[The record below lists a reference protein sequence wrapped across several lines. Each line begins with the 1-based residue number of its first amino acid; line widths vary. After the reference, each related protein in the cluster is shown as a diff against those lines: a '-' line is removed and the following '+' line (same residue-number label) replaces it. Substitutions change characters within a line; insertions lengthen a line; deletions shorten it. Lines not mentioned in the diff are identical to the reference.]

1 MHPELVKLLELQ
13 EKDLAL
19 LDVDQRLQAVM
30 EEVESLDQVVREAEA
45 RVEAARRAVQDG
57 LRRRDEVEAKVETY
71 RKLQEGRRK
80 RLEVTRPGKETAPL
94 MAELDLARQVLAREE
109 AEWMRAAESV
119 ANLEGK
125 VMDAEQAVEALRGEQ
140 EGPRGELSTRIAELG
155 AERATKFQLR
165 EDSAALIEKSLRAR
179 YDRLRRSRAPR
190 AVVPLAGDA
199 CGACYTAV
207 PMNRRSLIRNGT
219 VIEGCEACGVILYA
233 PAPEE

>member
-1 MHPELVKLLELQ
+1 MHPELVKLLDLQ

-30 EEVESLDQVVREAEA
+30 EEVESLDQLVREAEA
-45 RVEAARRAVQDG
+45 RVEQARQAVQQG
-57 LRRRDEVEAKVETY
+57 LRRRDEVESKVESY

-80 RLEVTRPGKETAPL
+80 RVEVTRPGKETAPL
-94 MAELDLARQVLAREE
+94 LAELDLARQVLAREE

-119 ANLEGK
+119 VNLEARVGE
-125 VMDAEQAVEALRGEQ
+125 AEQAVEALRAEQ
-140 EGPRGELSTRIAELG
+140 AAPRSELDARIGTLG
-155 AERATKFQLR
+155 AERAAKLEAR
-165 EDSAALIEKSLRAR
+165 EASAAEIEKPLRVR

-219 VIEGCEACGVILYA
+219 VIEGCEACGVILYF
-233 PAPEE
+233 PDGV

>member
-1 MHPELVKLLELQ
+1 MHPELVKLLDLQ
-13 EKDLAL
+13 DKDLAL

-30 EEVESLDQVVREAEA
+30 EEVETLDQIVREAEA
-45 RVEAARRAVQDG
+45 RVELAGRAVQDG
-57 LRRRDEVEAKVETY
+57 LRRRDEVEAKVDTY

-119 ANLEGK
+119 VSLEAR
-125 VMDAEQAVEALRGEQ
+125 VAEAERAVEALRGEQ
-140 EGPRGELSTRIAELG
+140 ASPREELAARTAQLG
-155 AERATKFQLR
+155 ADRAAKFEVR
-165 EDSAALIEKSLRAR
+165 EASAAHIEKSLRAR

-219 VIEGCEACGVILYA
+219 VIEGCEACGVILYV
-233 PAPEE
+233 PTDVS

>member
-1 MHPELVKLLELQ
+1 MHPELVKLLDLQ
-13 EKDLAL
+13 DKDLAL
-19 LDVDQRLQAVM
+19 LEVDRRLLAVG

-45 RVEAARRAVQDG
+45 RVDLARRAVQDG
-57 LRRRDEVEAKVETY
+57 LRRRDEVEAKVDTY

-109 AEWMRAAESV
+109 SEWMRAAESV
-119 ANLEGK
+119 AALENK
-125 VMDAEQAVEALRGEQ
+125 VTEAEQAVEVLRGEQ
-140 EGPRGELSTRIAELG
+140 AAPRAELAARLAELT
-155 AERATKFQLR
+155 AERAAKFKLR
-165 EDSAALIEKSLRAR
+165 EDSAVHIEKSLRVR

-233 PAPEE
+233 PADGE

>member
-1 MHPELVKLLELQ
+1 MHPELVKLLDLQ
-13 EKDLAL
+13 DKDLAL
-19 LDVDQRLQAVM
+19 LDVDQRLQAVT
-30 EEVESLDQVVREAEA
+30 EEVESLDQVVSEANA
-45 RVEAARRAVQDG
+45 RVELARGAVRDA
-57 LRRRDEVEAKVETY
+57 LRRREEVEAKVDTY

-119 ANLEGK
+119 VSLEAK
-125 VMDAEQAVEALRGEQ
+125 VTEAEHAVETLHSDQAE
-140 EGPRGELSTRIAELG
+140 PRGELAARIAGLQ
-155 AERATKFQLR
+155 AERAAKFDVR
-165 EDSAALIEKSLRAR
+165 EVSAAHIEKSVRAR

-219 VIEGCEACGVILYA
+219 VIEGCEACGVILYV
-233 PAPEE
+233 PSDGQ